1 MHSST
6 CAALPPVHISSS
18 SLLHSSTYL
27 HEGGEAR
34 VLLLSA
40 LDELQSKGL
49 VAAERAHRLLDLLLL
64 APAELENNTG
74 EPGESGSVAMA
85 TPCRQALGP
94 CVCVAAQCQI
104 DGGGSKSAS
113 TCFSQFPLTIIA
125 VMILS

>member
-40 LDELQSKGL
+40 LDELQSEGL

-64 APAELENNTG
+64 APAELENTG

-85 TPCRQALGP
+85 TACRQANPLVVA
-94 CVCVAAQCQI
+94 CVWWQCARSR
-104 DGGGSKSAS
+104 GLKS
-113 TCFSQFPLTIIA
+113 TTYML
-125 VMILS
+125 